1 MICRHCETKLELPL
15 IDLGSAPA
23 SNAYLREEDL
33 DKPEAYFPLRVKVC
47 HQCWLVQT
55 EDFTQREDLFSPD
68 YAYFSSASHSWI
80 EHSRKFAT
88 TISNLLGLDGSSLVV
103 EIASNDGYL
112 LKNFKEMGIPCLG
125 VEPASETA
133 NAAEALGIRV
143 RQEFFG
149 ESVAEQIAFEDGKA
163 DLIVGN
169 NVYAHVPEINDFT
182 RGLKVLLGEK
192 GTITLEFPH
201 LLRLIE
207 ECQFDTIYHEHFSYL
222 SLSAVSRIFDA
233 AGLRIFDVEEL
244 GTHGGS
250 LRVYGAHSFDD
261 RPLTNRAKDLLQKEL
276 VSGLESPGAYE
287 DFQDRAIRIRNK
299 FTTFLIESQEAGEL
313 VLAYGAAAKGNT
325 LLNYA
330 GIRKDLLPVVFD
342 ASPAKQGL
350 FLPGTQIPIRAP
362 EELALHNASR
372 ILVLPWNLSTE
383 IEASIKELVSTECE
397 FVSLPLLT
405 GR

>member
-1 MICRHCETKLELPL
+1 MICRHCGTQLDIPL
-15 IDLGSAPA
+15 IDLGTAPA
-23 SNAYLREEDL
+23 SNSYLRARDL
-33 DKPEAYFPLRVKVC
+33 DKPQAYFPLRVKVC

-55 EDFTQREDLFSPD
+55 EDYTQREDLFSPD
-68 YAYFSSASHSWI
+68 YAYFSSTSHSWI
-80 EHSRKFAT
+80 GHSKKFAT
-88 TISNLLGLDGSSLVV
+88 TISKLLGLDGSSLVV

-125 VEPASETA
+125 VEPATETA
-133 NAAEALGIRV
+133 NAAVALGIRV

-149 ESVAEQIAFEDGKA
+149 ESVAEKIAFEDGKA

-201 LLRLIE
+201 LFRLIE

-222 SLSAVSRIFDA
+222 SLSVVSRIFDA

-276 VSGLESPGAYE
+276 ASGLESPGAYE
-287 DFQDRAIRIRNK
+287 DFQERAIRIRNR
-299 FTTFLIESQEAGEL
+299 FTSFLIGSQEAGEL
-313 VLAYGAAAKGNT
+313 VLGYGAAAKGNT

-330 GIRKDLLPVVFD
+330 GIRKDLLPIVFD
-342 ASPAKQGL
+342 AAPSKQGL
-350 FLPGTQIPIRAP
+350 FLPGTQIPIRPP
-362 EELALHNASR
+362 EEIPLHDASR

-383 IEASIKELVSTECE
+383 IEASIKKLVSTECE

>member
-1 MICRHCETKLELPL
+1 MICRHCGTQLDIPL
-15 IDLGSAPA
+15 IDLGTAPA
-23 SNAYLREEDL
+23 SNSYLRARDL
-33 DKPEAYFPLRVKVC
+33 DKPQAYFPLRVKVC

-55 EDFTQREDLFSPD
+55 EDYTQREDLFSPD
-68 YAYFSSASHSWI
+68 YAYFSSTSHSWI
-80 EHSRKFAT
+80 GHSKKFAT
-88 TISNLLGLDGSSLVV
+88 TISKLLGLDGSSLVV

-125 VEPASETA
+125 VEPATETA
-133 NAAEALGIRV
+133 NAAVALGIRV

-149 ESVAEQIAFEDGKA
+149 ESVAEKIAFEDGKA

-201 LLRLIE
+201 LFRLIE

-222 SLSAVSRIFDA
+222 SLSVVSRIFDA

-276 VSGLESPGAYE
+276 ASGLESPGAYE
-287 DFQDRAIRIRNK
+287 DFQERAIRIRNR
-299 FTTFLIESQEAGEL
+299 FTSFLIGSQEAGEL
-313 VLAYGAAAKGNT
+313 VLGYGAAAKGNT

-330 GIRKDLLPVVFD
+330 GIRKDLLPIVFD
-342 ASPAKQGL
+342 AAPSKQGL
-350 FLPGTQIPIRAP
+350 FLPGTQIPIRPP
-362 EELALHNASR
+362 EEIPLHDASR

-383 IEASIKELVSTECE
+383 IEASMKKLVSTECE

>member
-1 MICRHCETKLELPL
+1 MICRHCGTQLDIPL
-15 IDLGSAPA
+15 IDLGTAPA
-23 SNAYLREEDL
+23 SNSYLRARDL
-33 DKPEAYFPLRVKVC
+33 DKPQAYFPLRVKVC

-55 EDFTQREDLFSPD
+55 EDYTQREDLFSPD
-68 YAYFSSASHSWI
+68 YAYFSSTSHSWI
-80 EHSRKFAT
+80 GHSKKFAT
-88 TISNLLGLDGSSLVV
+88 TISKLLGLDGSSLVV

-125 VEPASETA
+125 VEPATETA
-133 NAAEALGIRV
+133 NAAVALGIRV

-149 ESVAEQIAFEDGKA
+149 ESVAEKIAFEDGKA

-261 RPLTNRAKDLLQKEL
+261 RPLTNRAKDLLQKEFA
-276 VSGLESPGAYE
+276 SGLESPGAYE
-287 DFQDRAIRIRNK
+287 DFQERAIRIRNR
-299 FTTFLIESQEAGEL
+299 FTSFLIGSQEAGEL
-313 VLAYGAAAKGNT
+313 VLGYGAAAKGNT

-330 GIRKDLLPVVFD
+330 GIRKDLLPIVFD
-342 ASPAKQGL
+342 AAPSKQGL
-350 FLPGTQIPIRAP
+350 FLPGTQIPIRPP
-362 EELALHNASR
+362 EEIPLHDASR

-383 IEASIKELVSTECE
+383 IEASIKKLVSNECE

>member
-1 MICRHCETKLELPL
+1 MICRHCGTQLDIPL
-15 IDLGSAPA
+15 IDLGTAPA
-23 SNAYLREEDL
+23 SNSYLRARDL
-33 DKPEAYFPLRVKVC
+33 DKPQAYFPLRVKVC

-55 EDFTQREDLFSPD
+55 EDYTQREDLFSPD
-68 YAYFSSASHSWI
+68 YAYFSSTSHSWI
-80 EHSRKFAT
+80 GHSKKFAT
-88 TISNLLGLDGSSLVV
+88 TISKLLGLDGSSLVV

-125 VEPASETA
+125 VEPATETA
-133 NAAEALGIRV
+133 NAAVALGIRV

-149 ESVAEQIAFEDGKA
+149 ESVAEKIAFEDGKA

-201 LLRLIE
+201 LFRLIE

-261 RPLTNRAKDLLQKEL
+261 RPLTNRAKDLLQKEFA
-276 VSGLESPGAYE
+276 SGLESPGAYE
-287 DFQDRAIRIRNK
+287 DFQERAIRIRNR
-299 FTTFLIESQEAGEL
+299 FTSFLIGSQEAGEL
-313 VLAYGAAAKGNT
+313 VLGYGAAAKGNT

-330 GIRKDLLPVVFD
+330 GIRKDLLPIVFD
-342 ASPAKQGL
+342 AAPSKQGL
-350 FLPGTQIPIRAP
+350 FLPGTQIPIRPP
-362 EELALHNASR
+362 EEIPLHDASR

-383 IEASIKELVSTECE
+383 IEASMKKLVSTECE

>member
-1 MICRHCETKLELPL
+1 MICRHCGTQLDIPL
-15 IDLGSAPA
+15 IDLGTAPA
-23 SNAYLREEDL
+23 SNSYLRARDL
-33 DKPEAYFPLRVKVC
+33 DKPQAYFPLRVKVC
-47 HQCWLVQT
+47 HRCWLVQT
-55 EDFTQREDLFSPD
+55 EDYTQREDLFSPD
-68 YAYFSSASHSWI
+68 YAYFSSTSHSWI
-80 EHSRKFAT
+80 GHSKKFAT
-88 TISNLLGLDGSSLVV
+88 TISKLLGLDGSSLVV

-125 VEPASETA
+125 VEPATETA
-133 NAAEALGIRV
+133 NAAVALGIRV

-149 ESVAEQIAFEDGKA
+149 ESVAEKIAFEDGKA

-201 LLRLIE
+201 LFRLIE

-222 SLSAVSRIFDA
+222 SLSVVSRIFDA

-276 VSGLESPGAYE
+276 ASGLESPGAYE
-287 DFQDRAIRIRNK
+287 DFQERAIRIRNR
-299 FTTFLIESQEAGEL
+299 FTSFLIGSQEAGEL
-313 VLAYGAAAKGNT
+313 VLGYGAAAKGNT

-330 GIRKDLLPVVFD
+330 GIRKDLLPIVFD
-342 ASPAKQGL
+342 AAPSKQGL
-350 FLPGTQIPIRAP
+350 FLPGTQIPIRPP
-362 EELALHNASR
+362 EEIPLHDASR

-383 IEASIKELVSTECE
+383 IEASMKKLVSTECE